1 MKFSKHIRFAF
12 GLSITCILWNGCNR
26 QGSIP
31 MSLDT
36 IRASSDTF
44 TTQSSSIDTTRTKTD
59 TTNSAL
65 PPIARAIAPERLA
78 AFLPPMPGWTPQ
90 GDLQKELQVRDTF
103 NLARAWQAYSMG
115 PKTVTIQINDFAYVP
130 SLYAP
135 YQKYKG
141 TYLDDNNNE
150 RVETTTISG
159 YPAVQTI
166 EKKIPHA
173 EVIVFPGK
181 RYVVVIVE
189 DGENDVNEARHIAA
203 SMNLKGL
210 EALQ

>member
-1 MKFSKHIRFAF
+1 
-12 GLSITCILWNGCNR
+12 
-26 QGSIP
+26 

-36 IRASSDTF
+36 IRASSDSFSLRT
-44 TTQSSSIDTTRTKTD
+44 SIDTMHSRAD
-59 TTNSAL
+59 TVTQTVAPTL
-65 PPIARAIAPERLA
+65 PPIARAIEPARLA
-78 AFLPPMPGWTPQ
+78 AFLPPMPGWTPS

-103 NLARAWQAYSMG
+103 NLSRAWQAYTMG
-115 PKTVTIQINDFAYVP
+115 TKTMTIQINDFAYVP

-159 YPAVQTI
+159 YPAVQTM
-166 EKKIPHA
+166 EKKSPHA
-173 EVIVFPGK
+173 EVIVFAGK

-189 DGENDVNEARHIAA
+189 DGENDVNEVRHIAA
-203 SMNLKGL
+203 SINLKGL